1 MVGRVWDRSW
11 GLELANPMQGSSSP
25 FGQSIDLAGEFR
37 NFPSR
42 CVPVKNALGTSPL
55 NKGNG
60 PLQCFLGAPGIF
72 FFNGQSHL
80 FNLVSD
86 RRYNMGVS
94 GPSFLVLFGP
104 FDS

>member
-1 MVGRVWDRSW
+1 MAGRVNDGSW
-11 GLELANPMQGSSSP
+11 GSELAHPMQGSSSP

-42 CVPVKNALGTSPL
+42 CVPVKNTLGTSPL

-60 PLQCFLGAPGIF
+60 LLECLLGSPGIF
-72 FFNGQSHL
+72 SFNGQSHL

-86 RRYNMGVS
+86 RRYDMGVS